1 MVTAMGEPEIV
12 AEYNHLMGEL
22 KGWPEECPGD
32 RTMLVEM
39 IGAVVSRA
47 NYLRELIVDGE

>member
-1 MVTAMGEPEIV
+1 MGEPEIV

>member
-1 MVTAMGEPEIV
+1 MGELEIV

-22 KGWPEECPGD
+22 DGWPKVCPDD

-47 NYLRELIVDGE
+47 NYLRELIMDDD

>member
-1 MVTAMGEPEIV
+1 MVSVMGELEIV

-22 KGWPEECPGD
+22 DGWPKVCPDD

-47 NYLRELIVDGE
+47 NYLRELIMDDD